1 MGLLRSPK
9 GKAIVNIHDPW
20 SQNFAIREGIDSF
33 REGGSKYAA
42 SNSTGKVKCAPI
54 NCVSNK
60 KGLTRSS

>member
-42 SNSTGKVKCAPI
+42 S
-54 NCVSNK
+54 
-60 KGLTRSS
+60 KGERSS